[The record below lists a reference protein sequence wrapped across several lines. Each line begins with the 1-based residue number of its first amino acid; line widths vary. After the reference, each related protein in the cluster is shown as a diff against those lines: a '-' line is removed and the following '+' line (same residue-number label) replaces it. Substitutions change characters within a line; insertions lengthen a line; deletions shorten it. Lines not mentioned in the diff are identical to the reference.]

1 MPIVIPLQ
9 YASPSMW
16 KFPSY
21 SHLKKLPNS
30 QVMIIFAGSASNYNK
45 ISVFLAM
52 IAIFL
57 PYLYTSLS
65 HYLRYFPNISAAL
78 SLIICDVSQIFPQLF
93 ISLFAR
99 SKQLLIG
106 GSRFARK
113 EVSVERN
120 IGKNRWKKVYR
131 RKISPLPIFSHGALS
146 SSPQLLLSTSF
157 FDQGPCLSFFW
168 GEYRELW
175 RC

>member
-1 MPIVIPLQ
+1 MDNTTEMKL
-9 YASPSMW
+9 
-16 KFPSY
+16 FTPSY

-52 IAIFL
+52 IAKPWTLVCCNIHSI
-57 PYLYTSLS
+57 SLHLFISLLATFPKYFRTFSS

-78 SLIICDVSQIFPQLF
+78 YLIIC
-93 ISLFAR
+93 ATWATANR
-99 SKQLLIG
+99 RKQAAG
-106 GSRFARK
+106 K

-120 IGKNRWKKVYR
+120 IGKKWWKKVYR
-131 RKISPLPIFSHGALS
+131 RKISPLPIFSHGDLS

-157 FDQGPCLSFFW
+157 F
-168 GEYRELW
+168 
-175 RC
+175 